1 MKYKFFKKRDLNT
14 AEIIKRFN
22 YQIEEE
28 IIDSIANT
36 ELQKEK
42 KKLDNKLITE
52 KEFIVFK
59 QEIVKENC
67 KSYWEKKLFIETLNL
82 TIDDWKEIRVGD
94 YFKIKDSLS
103 GIDQNKFI
111 LSRVMKYVLSCE
123 LTIINEK

>member
-1 MKYKFFKKRDLNT
+1 MKYNFLKKRDLYVND
-14 AEIIKRFN
+14 IIERFD
-22 YQIEEE
+22 YQIRKE
-28 IIDSIANT
+28 IKYCVI
-36 ELQKEK
+36 KES
-42 KKLDNKLITE
+42 
-52 KEFIVFK
+52 
-59 QEIVKENC
+59 C

-94 YFKIKDSLS
+94 YFEIKDSLS

>member
-1 MKYKFFKKRDLNT
+1 MKYNFLKKRDLNT
-14 AEIIKRFN
+14 KEIIERFN

-28 IIDSIANT
+28 I
-36 ELQKEK
+36 E
-42 KKLDNKLITE
+42 
-52 KEFIVFK
+52 
-59 QEIVKENC
+59 QEIEQEIFKENC

-111 LSRVMKYVLSCE
+111 LSRVMNYVLSKE
-123 LTIINEK
+123 LTIILEK

>member
-52 KEFIVFK
+52 KEFVVFK